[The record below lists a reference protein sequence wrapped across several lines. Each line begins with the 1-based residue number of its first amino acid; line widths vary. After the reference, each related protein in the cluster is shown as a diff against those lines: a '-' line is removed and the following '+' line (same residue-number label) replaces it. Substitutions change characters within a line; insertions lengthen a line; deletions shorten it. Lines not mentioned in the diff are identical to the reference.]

1 MVLAAI
7 ARGFRYS
14 PAAWCGSRVLVRSEN
29 RHPCFLLHS
38 ASQFALKKLDRT
50 LVGFAL
56 SCLRDASPLGP
67 DQLEQAPLDTIFNF
81 MGTVHSG
88 GEAPPPTLTGLA
100 RRQVVLQNGDFHVAM
115 DFVGD
120 LSSYKPQIGSN
131 VLVMSLKKSSWQG
144 VSRLETSR
152 LSWVL
157 DEVPWL
163 KVEQP
168 DPSSPPRK
176 ALRSSVLEVTSVASV
191 LSMDASQ
198 SDAVCVEAA
207 MTELTHDIFEQA
219 LFSSAD
225 AMRLPVTL
233 RDSSRRHCGTA
244 PLRGG

>member
-56 SCLRDASPLGP
+56 SCLRDASPWGP

-100 RRQVVLQNGDFHVAM
+100 RRQVVLQTGDFHVAM

-168 DPSSPPRK
+168 RPQFATSES
-176 ALRSSVLEVTSVASV
+176 TSV
-191 LSMDASQ
+191 Q
-198 SDAVCVEAA
+198 C
-207 MTELTHDIFEQA
+207 
-219 LFSSAD
+219 
-225 AMRLPVTL
+225 P
-233 RDSSRRHCGTA
+233 
-244 PLRGG
+244 